1 MPSLEDTPKL
11 VTKTSP
17 AAADLVP
24 IHDVSEVGHGRTKK
38 ATLTQIASAGVAGF
52 TPAANDS
59 EAAAYGVPVG
69 GPYVNSTTFVVTIRS
84 V

>member
-11 VTKTSP
+11 VTKTTPSGS
-17 AAADLVP
+17 DLAP
-24 IHDVSEVGHGRTKK
+24 IHDVSEVGNGRIKK

-52 TPAANDS
+52 PLAADDT